1 MPTADAVVL
10 LAAWPAPDTQA
21 DCEAHL
27 MQTRW
32 ESLPG
37 PGREGLRSGLS
48 GSAMAGAAT
57 HLHGFYRRVGVVAGA
72 GGAWG

>member
-1 MPTADAVVL
+1 
-10 LAAWPAPDTQA
+10 
-21 DCEAHL
+21 

>member
-1 MPTADAVVL
+1 MPAADAMVPL
-10 LAAWPAPDTQA
+10 DTWPATVTQV

-37 PGREGLRSGLS
+37 PEREGLRSGLS

-57 HLHGFYRRVGVVAGA
+57 HLHASYRRVRVVAGA

>member
-1 MPTADAVVL
+1 MPAAYAVVPL
-10 LAAWPAPDTQA
+10 DTWPATVTQV

-48 GSAMAGAAT
+48 GSAMNCMKRLQDRTLKDELPNLKRSGSNS
-57 HLHGFYRRVGVVAGA
+57 
-72 GGAWG
+72 